1 MNQFKRVWEIVEVAL
16 LAVLF
21 GPGIALR
28 ERR

>member
-1 MNQFKRVWEIVEVAL
+1 MNQFKRVWEIVGVAL
-16 LAVLF
+16 MAVLF